1 MYDLALVGIAS
12 GSPDHLTAE
21 ARRALS
27 EADVILIPQKG
38 AEKAELA
45 GVRTALLGDL
55 GAAPRAVPF
64 EMPVRDE
71 AEPDYLQR
79 VEDWHDRIAGLWA
92 DALGAALPRGG
103 KAAIMIW
110 GDPSL
115 YDSSLRIAEQ
125 LPGRGIEVVVRVIP
139 GITSLQLLTAAHGIP
154 LNDLG
159 APVLITTGRRL
170 REGWPPGV
178 ERLVVMLDGS
188 CSFTQ
193 LPEPERYRIWWGAY
207 LGMAGEI
214 LCAGRLDEVAEDIV
228 ARRAAT
234 RADRGWIMDVY
245 LLEQR
250 GEVAA

>member
-1 MYDLALVGIAS
+1 MYELALVGIAS

-103 KAAIMIW
+103 KAA
-110 GDPSL
+110 
-115 YDSSLRIAEQ
+115 
-125 LPGRGIEVVVRVIP
+125 
-139 GITSLQLLTAAHGIP
+139 
-154 LNDLG
+154 
-159 APVLITTGRRL
+159 
-170 REGWPPGV
+170 
-178 ERLVVMLDGS
+178 
-188 CSFTQ
+188 
-193 LPEPERYRIWWGAY
+193 
-207 LGMAGEI
+207 
-214 LCAGRLDEVAEDIV
+214 
-228 ARRAAT
+228 
-234 RADRGWIMDVY
+234 
-245 LLEQR
+245 
-250 GEVAA
+250 